1 MGRSSLDLE
10 ANERESLIQQ
20 TTSTATDAV
29 FVPLLDRELKK
40 IHSFYESQELE
51 LLDAVANL
59 EGLVQEQEEAG
70 LAAEDRYI
78 FEGDDDDDD
87 DDDDEPPSPSLTRED
102 VPPKRRRRRSSAA
115 PRYAAGEIF
124 IK

>member
-87 DDDDEPPSPSLTRED
+87 DDDEGKLAHCLAIICADLVCSGGIQRG
-102 VPPKRRRRRSSAA
+102 
-115 PRYAAGEIF
+115 Y
-124 IK
+124 